1 MIYILSIGSIAILFG
16 ILLLTAPNTVLSIE
30 RRANKIYMTDP
41 TFMQYRVP
49 FGIGLFFAAIFI
61 IYSLINEST
70 EYLIIVGVIAL
81 IFTVLYVGHKIPES
95 KKERYAKLLAYV
107 MIGFFV
113 VNHTFLFFL
122 GKWELSK
129 ELPVHLCSI
138 SGLIC
143 CFIMFI
149 PQNKR
154 QFLFEFLFYCGI
166 IGGIQAIFT
175 PLLDDYGGYNFFYI
189 QFFFKHAMIIAFPIF
204 LRNNLGMKLTKFSW
218 LKTYIA
224 LNILMIL
231 LIQLNNILGS
241 NYMYVNVPPAV
252 DNPMVIGEWPTY
264 LYWWEL
270 FVLILILLVF
280 FIGKP
285 KSFEKIN

>member
-1 MIYILSIGSIAILFG
+1 MTNSDINKYTIEFMSTNWMI
-16 ILLLTAPNTVLSIE
+16 TV
-30 RRANKIYMTDP
+30 
-41 TFMQYRVP
+41 
-49 FGIGLFFAAIFI
+49 GC
-61 IYSLINEST
+61 
-70 EYLIIVGVIAL
+70 VIAL
-81 IFTVLYVGHKIPES
+81 IFTVLYVGHKIPQS

-218 LKTYIA
+218 LKTYFT
-224 LNILMIL
+224 LNVLMII

-264 LYWWEL
+264 LYWWEI

>member
-1 MIYILSIGSIAILFG
+1 
-16 ILLLTAPNTVLSIE
+16 
-30 RRANKIYMTDP
+30 MTDSDINKY
-41 TFMQYRVP
+41 TIEFMSTNW
-49 FGIGLFFAAIFI
+49 I
-61 IYSLINEST
+61 IT
-70 EYLIIVGVIAL
+70 VACVIAL
-81 IFTVLYVGHKIPES
+81 IFMVLYVGHKLPAS
-95 KKERYAKLLAYV
+95 KKETYAKFLAAL
-107 MIGFFV
+107 MIGFFII
-113 VNHTFLFFL
+113 NHSLLFFL
-122 GKWELSK
+122 GKWEISK

-149 PQNKR
+149 PKNKR

-189 QFFFKHAMIIAFPIF
+189 QFFFKHAMIIAFPIY

-218 LKTYIA
+218 LKTYFA
-224 LNILMIL
+224 LNVLMIL

-264 LYWWEL
+264 LYSWEL

-280 FIGKP
+280 VIGKP
-285 KSFEKIN
+285 KTFEKAN

>member
-1 MIYILSIGSIAILFG
+1 MTNSDINKYTIEFMSTDWMI
-16 ILLLTAPNTVLSIE
+16 TV
-30 RRANKIYMTDP
+30 
-41 TFMQYRVP
+41 
-49 FGIGLFFAAIFI
+49 GC
-61 IYSLINEST
+61 
-70 EYLIIVGVIAL
+70 VIAL
-81 IFTVLYVGHKIPES
+81 IFTVLYVGHKIPQS

-175 PLLDDYGGYNFFYI
+175 PLVDDYGGYNFFYI

-252 DNPMVIGEWPTY
+252 DNPMVIGQWPTY

>member
-1 MIYILSIGSIAILFG
+1 
-16 ILLLTAPNTVLSIE
+16 
-30 RRANKIYMTDP
+30 MTDSDINKY
-41 TFMQYRVP
+41 TREFMSTNW
-49 FGIGLFFAAIFI
+49 I
-61 IYSLINEST
+61 IT
-70 EYLIIVGVIAL
+70 VAWVIAL
-81 IFTVLYVGHKIPES
+81 IFMVLYVGHKLPAS
-95 KKERYAKLLAYV
+95 KKETYAKFLAAL
-107 MIGFFV
+107 MIGFFII
-113 VNHTFLFFL
+113 NHSLLFFL
-122 GKWELSK
+122 GKWEISK

-149 PQNKR
+149 PKNKR

-189 QFFFKHAMIIAFPIF
+189 QFFFKHAMIIAFPIY

-218 LKTYIA
+218 LKTYFA
-224 LNILMIL
+224 LNVLMIL

-270 FVLILILLVF
+270 FVLILLLLVF
-280 FIGKP
+280 LVGKP
-285 KSFEKIN
+285 KNFEKVK

>member
-1 MIYILSIGSIAILFG
+1 
-16 ILLLTAPNTVLSIE
+16 
-30 RRANKIYMTDP
+30 MTDSDINKY
-41 TFMQYRVP
+41 TIEFMSTNW
-49 FGIGLFFAAIFI
+49 I
-61 IYSLINEST
+61 IT
-70 EYLIIVGVIAL
+70 VACVIAM
-81 IFTVLYVGHKIPES
+81 IFMVLYVGHKLPVS
-95 KKERYAKLLAYV
+95 KKETYAKFLAAL
-107 MIGFFV
+107 MIGFFII
-113 VNHTFLFFL
+113 NHLLLFFL
-122 GKWELSK
+122 GKWEISK

-149 PQNKR
+149 PKNKR

-189 QFFFKHAMIIAFPIF
+189 QFFFKHAMIIAFPIY

-218 LKTYIA
+218 LKTYFA
-224 LNILMIL
+224 LNVLMIL

-280 FIGKP
+280 VIGKP
-285 KSFEKIN
+285 KTFEKAN

>member
-1 MIYILSIGSIAILFG
+1 MTNSDINKYTIEFMSTNWII
-16 ILLLTAPNTVLSIE
+16 TV
-30 RRANKIYMTDP
+30 AC
-41 TFMQYRVP
+41 
-49 FGIGLFFAAIFI
+49 
-61 IYSLINEST
+61 
-70 EYLIIVGVIAL
+70 VIAL
-81 IFTVLYVGHKIPES
+81 IFMVLYVGHKLPAS
-95 KKERYAKLLAYV
+95 KKETYAKFLAAL
-107 MIGFFV
+107 MIGFFII
-113 VNHTFLFFL
+113 NHSLLFFL
-122 GKWELSK
+122 GKWEISK

-149 PQNKR
+149 PKNKR

-189 QFFFKHAMIIAFPIF
+189 QFFFKHAMIIAFPIY

-218 LKTYIA
+218 LKTYFA
-224 LNILMIL
+224 LNVLMIL

-280 FIGKP
+280 VIGKP
-285 KSFEKIN
+285 KTFENTN

>member
-1 MIYILSIGSIAILFG
+1 MTNSDINKYTIEFMSTDWMI
-16 ILLLTAPNTVLSIE
+16 TV
-30 RRANKIYMTDP
+30 
-41 TFMQYRVP
+41 
-49 FGIGLFFAAIFI
+49 GC
-61 IYSLINEST
+61 
-70 EYLIIVGVIAL
+70 VIAL

-95 KKERYAKLLAYV
+95 KKERYSKLLAYV

-175 PLLDDYGGYNFFYI
+175 PLVDDYGGYNFFYI

-252 DNPMVIGEWPTY
+252 DNPMVIGQWPTY

>member
-1 MIYILSIGSIAILFG
+1 
-16 ILLLTAPNTVLSIE
+16 
-30 RRANKIYMTDP
+30 MTDSDINKYAIE
-41 TFMQYRVP
+41 FMSTNW
-49 FGIGLFFAAIFI
+49 I
-61 IYSLINEST
+61 IT
-70 EYLIIVGVIAL
+70 VACVIAL
-81 IFTVLYVGHKIPES
+81 IFIVLYVGHKLPAS
-95 KKERYAKLLAYV
+95 KKEKYAKLLAAL
-107 MIGFFV
+107 MIGFFII
-113 VNHTFLFFL
+113 NHSLLFFL
-122 GKWELSK
+122 GKWEISK

-143 CFIMFI
+143 CFILFI
-149 PQNKR
+149 PKNKR

-189 QFFFKHAMIIAFPIF
+189 QFFFKHAMIIAFPIY

-218 LKTYIA
+218 LKTYFA
-224 LNILMIL
+224 LNVLMIL

-280 FIGKP
+280 VIGKP
-285 KSFEKIN
+285 KTFEKTN

>member
-1 MIYILSIGSIAILFG
+1 
-16 ILLLTAPNTVLSIE
+16 
-30 RRANKIYMTDP
+30 MTDSDINKY
-41 TFMQYRVP
+41 TIEFMSTNW
-49 FGIGLFFAAIFI
+49 I
-61 IYSLINEST
+61 IT
-70 EYLIIVGVIAL
+70 VVCVIAL
-81 IFTVLYVGHKIPES
+81 IFTVLYVGHKLPAS
-95 KKERYAKLLAYV
+95 KKETYAKFLAAL
-107 MIGFFV
+107 MIGFFI
-113 VNHTFLFFL
+113 VNHSLLFFL
-122 GKWELSK
+122 GKWEISK

-149 PQNKR
+149 PKNKR

-189 QFFFKHAMIIAFPIF
+189 QFFFKHAMIIAFPIY

-218 LKTYIA
+218 LKTYFA
-224 LNILMIL
+224 LNVLMIL

-280 FIGKP
+280 VIGKP
-285 KSFEKIN
+285 KTFEKIN

>member
-1 MIYILSIGSIAILFG
+1 MANSDINKYTIEFMSTDWMI
-16 ILLLTAPNTVLSIE
+16 TV
-30 RRANKIYMTDP
+30 
-41 TFMQYRVP
+41 
-49 FGIGLFFAAIFI
+49 GC
-61 IYSLINEST
+61 
-70 EYLIIVGVIAL
+70 VIAL

-95 KKERYAKLLAYV
+95 KKERYSKLLAYV

-175 PLLDDYGGYNFFYI
+175 PLVDDYGGYNFFYI

-252 DNPMVIGEWPTY
+252 DNPMVIGQWPTY

>member
-1 MIYILSIGSIAILFG
+1 
-16 ILLLTAPNTVLSIE
+16 
-30 RRANKIYMTDP
+30 MTDSDINKY
-41 TFMQYRVP
+41 TIEFMSTNW
-49 FGIGLFFAAIFI
+49 I
-61 IYSLINEST
+61 IT
-70 EYLIIVGVIAL
+70 VACVIAL
-81 IFTVLYVGHKIPES
+81 IFMVLYVGHKLPAS
-95 KKERYAKLLAYV
+95 KKETYAKFLAAL
-107 MIGFFV
+107 MIGFFII
-113 VNHTFLFFL
+113 NHSLLFFL
-122 GKWELSK
+122 GKWEISK

-149 PQNKR
+149 PKNKR

-189 QFFFKHAMIIAFPIF
+189 QFFFKHAMIIAFPIY

-218 LKTYIA
+218 LKTYFS
-224 LNILMIL
+224 LNVLMIL

-280 FIGKP
+280 VIGKP
-285 KSFEKIN
+285 KTFEKAN

>member
-1 MIYILSIGSIAILFG
+1 
-16 ILLLTAPNTVLSIE
+16 
-30 RRANKIYMTDP
+30 MTDSDINKY
-41 TFMQYRVP
+41 TIEFMSTNW
-49 FGIGLFFAAIFI
+49 I
-61 IYSLINEST
+61 IT
-70 EYLIIVGVIAL
+70 VACVIAL
-81 IFTVLYVGHKIPES
+81 IFMVLYVGHKLPAS
-95 KKERYAKLLAYV
+95 KKETYAKFLAAL
-107 MIGFFV
+107 MIGFFII
-113 VNHTFLFFL
+113 NHSFLFIL
-122 GKWELSK
+122 GKWEISK

-149 PQNKR
+149 PKNKR

-189 QFFFKHAMIIAFPIF
+189 QFFFKHAMIIAFPIY

-218 LKTYIA
+218 LKTYFA
-224 LNILMIL
+224 LNVLMIL

-264 LYWWEL
+264 LYSWEL

-280 FIGKP
+280 VIGKP
-285 KSFEKIN
+285 KTFEKAN